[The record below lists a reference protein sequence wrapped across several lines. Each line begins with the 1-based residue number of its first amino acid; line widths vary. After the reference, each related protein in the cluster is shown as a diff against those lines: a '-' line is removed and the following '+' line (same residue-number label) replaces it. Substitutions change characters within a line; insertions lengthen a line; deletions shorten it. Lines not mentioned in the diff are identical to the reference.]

1 MTRNEWITARVA
13 ARLDAGLDAST
24 GNILLAAQDLEA
36 RGIADWQ
43 PAPAASDDEATA
55 ILRRMVSWLDYNGFR
70 HISVATEAR
79 AHLVRK
85 DAK

>member
-13 ARLDAGLDAST
+13 ARLDAGLDPST
-24 GNILLAAQDLEA
+24 GYILLAAQDLEA

-43 PAPAASDDEATA
+43 PPPPAAPSDDDEATA
-55 ILRRMVSWLDYNGFR
+55 ILRRLVYGDVTG
-70 HISVATEAR
+70 IVEAAR
-79 AHLVRK
+79 AYIARK